1 MSKSVILNR
10 VSVISAM
17 AKADMTGEELTQ
29 KAVVG
34 RSSVYKARKGQ
45 AIYRTTAQRI
55 AHALGVPL
63 EELLEVRE

>member
-1 MSKSVILNR
+1 
-10 VSVISAM
+10 M